1 MLNWSKQ
8 IMQID
13 RYKITVPT
21 VGSSKVTNFY
31 TCSTSAESALNAVVA
46 AYMPHCPPSLLKR
59 IKTVKIYKQFID
71 VETKDVKKLI
81 SRLSRLKSTIDL
93 QDGGEYYFG
102 GATGYNIIYID
113 TTKTVDELD
122 DWLYSVN
129 HGADYVGNGLR
140 QE

>member
-1 MLNWSKQ
+1 
-8 IMQID
+8 MQID

-31 TCSTSAESALNAVVA
+31 TCSTSAESALNAILV

-81 SRLSRLKSTIDL
+81 SRLSRLKSTLSIEDR
-93 QDGGEYYFG
+93 GEYNYS

-113 TTKTVDELD
+113 TTKTVDEMD
-122 DWLYSVN
+122 DWFYSVD
-129 HGADYVGNGLR
+129 HGADYVGNDLR